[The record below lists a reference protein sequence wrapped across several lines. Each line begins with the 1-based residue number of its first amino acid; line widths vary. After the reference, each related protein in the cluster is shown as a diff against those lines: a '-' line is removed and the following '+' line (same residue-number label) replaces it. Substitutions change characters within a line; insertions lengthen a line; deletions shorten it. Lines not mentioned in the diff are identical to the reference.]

1 MNKKGGILINIFKNI
16 LIMRIDDLS
25 LFVRISDT
33 GNISES
39 AQQLDISTAAASA
52 ALKRLEDQ
60 LDTQL
65 FVRSTRRLRIT
76 EEGERFLQ
84 YCRTALDE
92 LQDGISAI
100 NSFKGKIAGA
110 IRMSIS
116 SDLGRNIVMPWLDE
130 IVDQHPGLSLSINIQ
145 DGISDFYSD
154 RVDVA
159 IRYGEPQESSLVAF
173 KIADADTMI
182 CTSPSYIKKYGSPSI
197 PNDLINHN
205 CLFYQL
211 DEKTHDTWTFYRG
224 KNKSKV
230 HVTGNR
236 KCNDGELV
244 KRWVLAGKGIALKSK
259 LDMAS
264 ELKSGKVVELLKNY
278 RTPSLDLWMICPTRK
293 QVTPAVLLLRDL
305 FREKCSALLN

>member
-1 MNKKGGILINIFKNI
+1 
-16 LIMRIDDLS
+16 MRIDDLS
-25 LFVRISDT
+25 LFVRIADT

-92 LQDGISAI
+92 LQNGISAI
-100 NSFKGKIAGA
+100 SSFKGKIAGT
-110 IRMSIS
+110 IRLSIS

-130 IVDQHPGLSLSINIQ
+130 ILDKHPELSLNINIQ
-145 DGISDFYSD
+145 DSISDFYAD
-154 RVDVA
+154 RVDIA

-173 KIADADTMI
+173 KLVEADTMI
-182 CTSPSYIKKYGSPSI
+182 CASPSYIKKHGAPTN
-197 PNDLINHN
+197 PNDLMKHN

-211 DEKTHDTWTFYRG
+211 DEKVHDTWTFQRG
-224 KNKSKV
+224 KHKYKV

-244 KRWVLAGKGIALKSK
+244 KRWILAGKGVALKSK

-264 ELKSGKVVELLKNY
+264 ELKSGKAIELLKNY

-305 FREKCSALLN
+305 FREKCAALLN

>member
-1 MNKKGGILINIFKNI
+1 MKL
-16 LIMRIDDLS
+16 DDLS
-25 LFVRISDT
+25 LFVRISDNGSIT
-33 GNISES
+33 ES
-39 AQQLDISTAAASA
+39 AQQLDITTAAASA

-65 FVRSTRRLRIT
+65 FVRSTRQLRIT
-76 EEGERFLQ
+76 AEGERFLQ
-84 YCRTALDE
+84 YCRKALDAVE
-92 LQDGISAI
+92 DGISAI
-100 NSFKGKIAGA
+100 NSFKGKIGGT

-130 IVDQHPGLSLSINIQ
+130 IVDKHPDLSLNINIQ
-145 DGISDFYSD
+145 DSISDFYSD

-173 KIADADTMI
+173 KIADADTVI
-182 CTSPSYIKKYGSPSI
+182 CASPSYIKKFGIPSK
-197 PNDLINHN
+197 PNHLVEHN

-211 DEKTHDTWTFYRG
+211 DEKVHDTWTFQRG
-224 KNKSKV
+224 KNKYKV

-259 LDMAS
+259 IDMAS
-264 ELKSGKVVELLKNY
+264 EFKSGKVIELLKNY
-278 RTPSLDLWMICPTRK
+278 HTPSLDLWMICPTRK

>member
-1 MNKKGGILINIFKNI
+1 MKL
-16 LIMRIDDLS
+16 DDLS

-33 GNISES
+33 GSITES
-39 AQQLDISTAAASA
+39 AQQLDITTAAASA

-65 FVRSTRRLRIT
+65 FVRSTRQLRIT
-76 EEGERFLQ
+76 AEGERFLQ
-84 YCRTALDE
+84 YCRDALE
-92 LQDGISAI
+92 AVEDGISAI
-100 NSFKGKIAGA
+100 NSFKGKIGGT

-130 IVDQHPGLSLSINIQ
+130 VIDNHPELSLNVNIQ
-145 DGISDFYSD
+145 DSISDFYTD

-173 KIADADTMI
+173 EIADAETMI
-182 CTSPSYIKKYGSPSI
+182 CASPDYIEKFGAPSK
-197 PNDLINHN
+197 PNDLTEHN

-211 DEKTHDTWTFYRG
+211 DEKVHDTWTFQRG
-224 KNKSKV
+224 KNKYKV

-259 LDMAS
+259 LDMAVDIK
-264 ELKSGKVVELLKNY
+264 EGNVVELLKEY
-278 RTPSLDLWMICPTRK
+278 CTPQLGLWMICPTRK
-293 QVTPAVLLLRDL
+293 QVTPAVLLLRDM
-305 FREKCSALLN
+305 FREKCSELLNA

>member
-1 MNKKGGILINIFKNI
+1 MKL
-16 LIMRIDDLS
+16 DDLG

-33 GNISES
+33 GSITES
-39 AQQLDISTAAASA
+39 AQQLDITTAAASA
-52 ALKRLEDQ
+52 ALKRLENQ

-65 FVRSTRRLRIT
+65 FVRSTRQLRIT
-76 EEGERFLQ
+76 AEGERFLQ
-84 YCRTALDE
+84 YCRKALE
-92 LQDGISAI
+92 AVEDGISAI
-100 NSFKGKIAGA
+100 NSFKGKIGGT

-130 IVDQHPGLSLSINIQ
+130 IIDMHPELSLNVNIQ
-145 DGISDFYSD
+145 DSISDFYSD

-173 KIADADTMI
+173 EIADADTFI
-182 CTSPSYIKKYGSPSI
+182 CASPDYIKKFGSPSK
-197 PNDLINHN
+197 PNDLTKHN

-211 DEKTHDTWTFYRG
+211 DEKVHDIWTFQRG
-224 KNKSKV
+224 KNKYKV
-230 HVTGNR
+230 DVTGNR

-259 LDMAS
+259 LDMAVDI
-264 ELKSGKVVELLKNY
+264 KAGNVVELLKGY
-278 RTPSLDLWMICPTRK
+278 RTPPLGLWMICPTRK

-305 FREKCSALLN
+305 FREKCAALLS